1 MRNNIHRAVLCFLL
15 ACTLPTVVAQC
26 TDDATFSIT
35 SGATTWTCAY
45 ISAIRR
51 RDAILSQAARG
62 RDNYAQSPVARALR
76 HRLLRR
82 CPWRR
87 LPRPQHVRSSSSAEL
102 SMEPVLM
109 ISQCV
114 DSPCAPC
121 TLLATMCKAPA
132 SKARARSNFRL
143 ASSSATSAVCKSH
156 ATTWLLTR
164 RRVARSGLGAAQVPR
179 LFRICAPPRAGC
191 ARSARRAQGASHP
204 ATT

>member
-1 MRNNIHRAVLCFLL
+1 MTRHLVSRVVPPHGRAH
-15 ACTLPTVVAQC
+15 
-26 TDDATFSIT
+26 T
-35 SGATTWTCAY
+35 SL
-45 ISAIRR
+45 AIRR

-87 LPRPQHVRSSSSAEL
+87 LPRPQHVRSSSSPEL